1 MIPDPKRPDIFIY
14 VPSTFLQH
22 ERHCCFRAPCN
33 FPLEKAPSETG
44 SLCPVQRLLKNKRKQ
59 QQKNQ
64 AKYQARGQG
73 SKVTCKLFLN
83 WTSLAAGVFGNDLL

>member
-22 ERHCCFRAPCN
+22 ERHCCFPASCN

-59 QQKNQ
+59 QQQKIRQNI
-64 AKYQARGQG
+64 KREVKGQ
-73 SKVTCKLFLN
+73 K
-83 WTSLAAGVFGNDLL
+83 SLASYF